1 MVLNLTFNICNGYPK
16 YSSKYRSKDG
26 TRKKT
31 HTDIDE
37 R

>member
-1 MVLNLTFNICNGYPK
+1 MVLILTLNICNDYPK
-16 YSSKYRSKDG
+16 QSSKYRSKDG
-26 TRKKT
+26 TRKK